1 MGRYTELI
9 EDVPSCNILNLADI
23 DEFLLKFGTLSTS
36 KTAQCVD
43 GEQSQEDRD
52 ILAKRRGQDHGRHQ
66 GEYERRASRHKDSR
80 RRGEKGELKASD
92 TCEDSCHTERC
103 HYRRANHRR
112 HGTRQHGR
120 DRHDLDE

>member
-66 GEYERRASRHKDSR
+66 GVITVEPTTVATARDNMAEIVMILTNDDP
-80 RRGEKGELKASD
+80 RGMKML
-92 TCEDSCHTERC
+92 TET
-103 HYRRANHRR
+103 A
-112 HGTRQHGR
+112 GAA
-120 DRHDLDE
+120 